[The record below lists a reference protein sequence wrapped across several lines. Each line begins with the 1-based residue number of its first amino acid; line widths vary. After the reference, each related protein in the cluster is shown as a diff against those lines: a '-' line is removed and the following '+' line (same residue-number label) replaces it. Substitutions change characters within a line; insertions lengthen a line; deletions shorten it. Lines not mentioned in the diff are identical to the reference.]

1 MLTFSV
7 TYGEIT
13 CTGAWPADAGTDAYT
28 DLANRTVA
36 AMLNAFESLAHTSA
50 RLHAET

>member
-1 MLTFSV
+1 MITFSV

-13 CTGAWPADAGTDAYT
+13 CTGAWPDNTSPAAYT

-36 AMLNAFESLAHTSA
+36 AMLNAFEALAHTSQ
-50 RLHAET
+50 RLHLET